1 MREYGKFPTFF
12 QPVPLGK
19 GGAGGPCPGRLAP
32 ASACCPLPGRPQHD
46 ATEHVL
52 SSRHIRYNWLSRGVR
67 ARVSNTSK
75 NGLLGRG
82 GKLTPVL
89 KHPRTWGTETE
100 TSDVPV
106 LLKFQ
111 GGAQLGE
118 SCLKRLLLGAKMTKK
133 KKKKKKS

>member
-1 MREYGKFPTFF
+1 M
-12 QPVPLGK
+12 
-19 GGAGGPCPGRLAP
+19 
-32 ASACCPLPGRPQHD
+32 
-46 ATEHVL
+46 
-52 SSRHIRYNWLSRGVR
+52 R
-67 ARVSNTSK
+67 ARVSNASE

-118 SCLKRLLLGAKMTKK
+118 SCLKGLLLGGKNDKRKK
-133 KKKKKKS
+133 KVETTKQGEEA